1 MDVIG
6 QAQKFE
12 AQSDM
17 FVKRRSRFAPHSKK
31 QVHHIERKSL
41 ERCLEKVTRR
51 WLRKVVPVSPIS
63 LVEEEEEAEEEEEEE
78 EGRIVERGGGTLT
91 TNAKLHDEDR
101 HSRLRETVKANLH

>member
-1 MDVIG
+1 MNVIG

-63 LVEEEEEAEEEEEEE
+63 LVEEEEEEE